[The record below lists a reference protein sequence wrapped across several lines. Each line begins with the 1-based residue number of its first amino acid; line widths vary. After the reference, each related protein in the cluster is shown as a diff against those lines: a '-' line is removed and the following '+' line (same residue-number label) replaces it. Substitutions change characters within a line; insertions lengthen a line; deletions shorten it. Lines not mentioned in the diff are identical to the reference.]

1 VAREVVYHAL
11 IQKAVLRKRVLDR
24 LSLCL
29 LLSFDFVAEEELL
42 VVVESSGLISAE
54 DVSISRWLVVRR
66 VLLLCIFIFLTL
78 IFLLLDLFL
87 LTTPCSSSI

>member
-1 VAREVVYHAL
+1 MAREVVYHAV

-29 LLSFDFVAEEELL
+29 LLSFFVAEELL
-42 VVVESSGLISAE
+42 VVESSGLISAE

-78 IFLLLDLFL
+78 LLLLLDLFL

>member
-1 VAREVVYHAL
+1 MAREVVYHAL

-29 LLSFDFVAEEELL
+29 LLSFFVAEEL

-78 IFLLLDLFL
+78 LFLLPDLFL

>member
-1 VAREVVYHAL
+1 VAREVVYHAV

-29 LLSFDFVAEEELL
+29 LLSFFVAEEEL

-78 IFLLLDLFL
+78 LFLLLDLFL